1 MIPVPSAEST
11 ELMQREALAT
21 DAMTLTVMDIKEKAG
36 VIDVYI
42 FVRDIKTV
50 SLESKKKKRLNK
62 PKFSVVISTLLLG
75 SKVKG
80 GLAQV

>member
-50 SLESKKKKRLNK
+50 SLESKKKKD
-62 PKFSVVISTLLLG
+62 STSPNSQWL
-75 SKVKG
+75 
-80 GLAQV
+80 